1 MVHRQ
6 RYCLGDKLSTL
17 RAKNIPTFTNV
28 TMLIP
33 YSKQACLLLV
43 LYCFL
48 VGQYIGTVSIV
59 CIMQMLC
66 SDKRWGREG
75 GGECGSVEA

>member
-48 VGQYIGTVSIV
+48 VGQYISTVSIV
-59 CIMQMLC
+59 C
-66 SDKRWGREG
+66 RRGVG
-75 GGECGSVEA
+75 NVEVWRHDDLLTELKV